1 MRLFFLSMM
10 TKIGYTTSRSPANKT
25 RSFIH
30 DIIAVVPNSQ
40 RVVRGS
46 SNLSFCINSMKNK
59 GFTTAII
66 VNSVKGNPNFMRI
79 FNLSS
84 SPKEIPFA
92 VKIRGLTLS
101 REYQGKKRS
110 KKPSNSILI
119 SSLNSSKEEDVL
131 RKILGISKEKIE
143 NIQRKEYVTAYA
155 DYIEKDEGM
164 IFIEFLDKNNA
175 QVGPRIKLRII
186 PRNVTESNQETIK

>member
-1 MRLFFLSMM
+1 MM

-79 FNLSS
+79 FDLSS
-84 SPKEIPFA
+84 IPKEIPFA

-119 SSLNSSKEEDVL
+119 SSLNNSKEEDIL
-131 RKILGISKEKIE
+131 RKILGIGKEKIE
-143 NIQRKEYVTAYA
+143 NIQKKEYVTAYA

-164 IFIEFLDKNNA
+164 VFIEFLDKNNM

-186 PRNVTESNQETIK
+186 PRNVNETNQETIK